1 MFTTSSFIKGP
12 RTRYINIYQHLN
24 LGLSRGTEK
33 RANAGSPWIGW
44 LCPWRTL
51 DRSCKVSR
59 LDNLMSFL
67 ESIVRNAWYMMF
79 SLDLYNTLIDT
90 WYILYYMHDYNVC
103 GYLYTK
109 GMVYTVHLHTSQNAF
124 NVSSIYRT
132 HKSSWTKLQ
141 SAILSDIL
149 QSNMSQ
155 PMLEFASRWYSSWI
169 MLQMYEKQMQEV
181 L

>member
-1 MFTTSSFIKGP
+1 
-12 RTRYINIYQHLN
+12 
-24 LGLSRGTEK
+24 
-33 RANAGSPWIGW
+33 
-44 LCPWRTL
+44 
-51 DRSCKVSR
+51 
-59 LDNLMSFL
+59 
-67 ESIVRNAWYMMF
+67 
-79 SLDLYNTLIDT
+79 
-90 WYILYYMHDYNVC
+90 
-103 GYLYTK
+103 
-109 GMVYTVHLHTSQNAF
+109 MVYTVHLHTSQNAF